1 MSKLKELREKRA
13 TVYTAIDELR
23 KATDGKE
30 MTAEEQTRWDTLLS
44 DYEKADKLVEQEER
58 FQEVERRQAEQTYES
73 RQQPQNS
80 QSANQPSDEEYRSAF
95 MEYLMRGG
103 NEITPESRSIFEKRA
118 GITGLSGDVIV
129 PKTLADS
136 IEVALKA
143 YGGMFEAGT
152 ILTTSTGGDLIM
164 PTINDTTSKAT
175 VVAEYNQSTKKAPS
189 FGSETLKAYTY
200 RTPIVPV
207 SQELLQDSNF
217 DLETLLS
224 GLLAESFGRG
234 INEDLTIGN
243 GTGKPKGLVNWAT
256 ASDATPAATAIKL
269 DDIIDLLKSVD
280 SAYARNGR
288 FMFNRETLWS
298 LVKIKDTTG
307 RYIWQEGAKDGTLP
321 TLFGKNYI
329 LNDDV
334 ANIGAGNASVLFGD
348 FSKYKI
354 RMVKNFRVIRLNE
367 LLVDEKITLHATTH
381 TLKVDLELKELR
393 TKDTNDKEK
402 SPGDISWSVDGDGLV
417 VIDDSVEN
425 AHTSEDIL
433 GIVLSK
439 KIVDVVIKSPM
450 TGLTKTYSGKA
461 FITSF
466 SLSAPAGDNAT
477 YSYSL
482 TGSGNLSP
490 TPKTPQA

>member
-1 MSKLKELREKRA
+1 MSKLKTLREKQA

-23 KATDGKE
+23 KAADGRE

-73 RQQPQNS
+73 RHKPNGQDPN
-80 QSANQPSDEEYRSAF
+80 QSNEEEYRSAF
-95 MEYLMRGG
+95 MDYLMLGAAG
-103 NEITPESRSIFEKRA
+103 ITPESRSLFEKRA
-118 GITGLSGDVIV
+118 GITGLNGGVIV
-129 PKTLADS
+129 PKTLADN
-136 IEVALKA
+136 IEVALKS
-143 YGGMFEAGT
+143 YGGMLEAGT
-152 ILTTSTGGDLIM
+152 IITTSTGGDLIM

-207 SQELLQDSNF
+207 SQELLQDSSF
-217 DLETLLS
+217 DLESLLS

-234 INEDLTIGN
+234 INEDLTVGN
-243 GTGKPKGLVNWAT
+243 GTGKPKGIINWAT
-256 ASDATPAATAIKL
+256 ASDAAPAATAIKL

-307 RYIWQEGAKDGTLP
+307 RYIWQEGAKDGTPP
-321 TLFGKNYI
+321 TLFGKGYI

-334 ANIGAGNASVLFGD
+334 ANIGASNASMMFGD
-348 FSKYKI
+348 FSKFKI

-367 LLVDEKITLHATTH
+367 LLAEYLSIGLFGFA
-381 TLKVDLELKELR
+381 R
-393 TKDTNDKEK
+393 
-402 SPGDISWSVDGDGLV
+402 VDGVLLDAGTHPVKKLV
-417 VIDDSVEN
+417 H
-425 AHTSEDIL
+425 A
-433 GIVLSK
+433 
-439 KIVDVVIKSPM
+439 
-450 TGLTKTYSGKA
+450 
-461 FITSF
+461 
-466 SLSAPAGDNAT
+466 SA
-477 YSYSL
+477 
-482 TGSGNLSP
+482 
-490 TPKTPQA
+490 

>member
-23 KATDGKE
+23 KSADGRE
-30 MTAEEQTRWDTLLS
+30 MSAEEQTRWDTLLS

-58 FQEVERRQAEQTYES
+58 FQEVERRQAEQIYEG
-73 RQQPQNS
+73 RHKPQGKENS
-80 QSANQPSDEEYRSAF
+80 NQPSDEEYRTAF

-118 GITGLSGDVIV
+118 GITGLSGGVIV
-129 PKTLADS
+129 PKTLADN
-136 IEVALKA
+136 IEIALKA

-217 DLETLLS
+217 DLESLLS

-234 INEDLTIGN
+234 INEDLTVGN
-243 GTGKPKGLVNWAT
+243 GTGKPKGIVNWAT
-256 ASDATPAATAIKL
+256 ASDAAPAATAIKL

-288 FMFNRETLWS
+288 FMYNRETLWS

-307 RYIWQEGAKDGTLP
+307 RYIWQEGAKDGTPP
-321 TLFGKNYI
+321 TLFGKSYI

-334 ANIGAGNASVLFGD
+334 ANIGAGNASMLFGD

-367 LLVDEKITLHATTH
+367 LLAEYLSIGLFGFA
-381 TLKVDLELKELR
+381 R
-393 TKDTNDKEK
+393 
-402 SPGDISWSVDGDGLV
+402 VDGILLDAGTHPVKKLV
-417 VIDDSVEN
+417 HAN
-425 AHTSEDIL
+425 A
-433 GIVLSK
+433 
-439 KIVDVVIKSPM
+439 
-450 TGLTKTYSGKA
+450 
-461 FITSF
+461 
-466 SLSAPAGDNAT
+466 
-477 YSYSL
+477 
-482 TGSGNLSP
+482 
-490 TPKTPQA
+490 